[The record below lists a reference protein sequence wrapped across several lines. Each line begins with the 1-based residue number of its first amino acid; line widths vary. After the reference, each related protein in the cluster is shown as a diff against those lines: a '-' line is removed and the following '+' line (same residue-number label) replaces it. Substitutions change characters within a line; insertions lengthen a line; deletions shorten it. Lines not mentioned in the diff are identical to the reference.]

1 SIPIGYLLEEYIV
14 SKLENY
20 FAASKRSSLI
30 MIQNQNSTAHA
41 SYDFSI
47 LFKNEIFLVNLKAN
61 KSNNNAIAAI
71 NKIYDDYVLNNTNKS
86 LHFLILK
93 INYSI
98 GKSEFDNQV
107 KVLIKGIDFILPWRN
122 WFFKRLKS
130 RS

>member
-1 SIPIGYLLEEYIV
+1 
-14 SKLENY
+14 
-20 FAASKRSSLI
+20 

-47 LFKNEIFLVNLKAN
+47 LFENEIFLVNLKAN

-98 GKSEFDNQV
+98 GKSEFD
-107 KVLIKGIDFILPWRN
+107 KPS
-122 WFFKRLKS
+122 KS
-130 RS
+130 IN

>member
-1 SIPIGYLLEEYIV
+1 MKSSIPIGYLLEEYIV

-47 LFKNEIFLVNLKAN
+47 LFENEIFLVNLKAN

-98 GKSEFDNQV
+98 GKSEFD
-107 KVLIKGIDFILPWRN
+107 KPS
-122 WFFKRLKS
+122 KS
-130 RS
+130 IN

>member
-1 SIPIGYLLEEYIV
+1 
-14 SKLENY
+14 
-20 FAASKRSSLI
+20 

-47 LFKNEIFLVNLKAN
+47 LFENEIFLVNLKAN

-98 GKSEFDNQV
+98 GKSEFDSQV